1 MVKMIGASTCT
12 ASLANVCLGDDEF
25 MLEMDNLTL
34 AEYRAHPDSTFPA
47 RFGGKIPYH
56 DPNSPPRDPS
66 PEPFPV
72 PVSAV
77 PAAPSRNSSSSTGY
91 SNISRSCY
99 EMLERYV
106 SSYFHMTCF
115 QSQNCNNFF

>member
-1 MVKMIGASTCT
+1 MVEMISASTCT
-12 ASLANVCLGDDEF
+12 ASLANVCLGDDDF

-34 AEYRAHPDSTFPA
+34 AEYRAHPESTFPA
-47 RFGGKIPYH
+47 CFGGKVPYN
-56 DPNSPPRDPS
+56 DPNLPPRDPS
-66 PEPFPV
+66 PEPIPV
-72 PVSAV
+72 PMSPV

-106 SSYFHMTCF
+106 SSRFLYNMF
-115 QSQNCNNFF
+115 S